1 MFDDS
6 IHLMGDCTA
15 GIEMAVSTIDGL
27 LPEIHDRTLRQK
39 LQAGLQEHQSLR
51 DRTVSLL
58 QQYGG
63 QEKAPGPMAK
73 GMAWLKTNTRMAM
86 GGDDTTAAYLVADGC
101 DLGVK
106 SLSRS
111 RNRYAGAAPQAIEL
125 AQELIRCE
133 ERLSAGLR
141 PYL

>member
-1 MFDDS
+1 MHEDS
-6 IHLMGDCTA
+6 IQLLGDCTA

-39 LQAGLQEHQSLR
+39 LQTSLQEHQHLR
-51 DRTVSLL
+51 DQTRSLL

-63 QEKAPGPMAK
+63 QEKSPSPMAK
-73 GMAWLKTNTRMAM
+73 GMAWLKTNTRMAV

-101 DLGVK
+101 DMGVK

-111 RNRYAGAAPQAIEL
+111 CNRCAGATPQAIAL

-133 ERLSAGLR
+133 EKLSAGLR